1 MMVSLSSSRISMLN
15 SLFLISFFNIL
26 PYVTPLD
33 EKSAFEKECF
43 VPNVEN
49 VEVDYDWV
57 KRNIVYRHQPSCVNI
72 WPSLIEGS

>member
-1 MMVSLSSSRISMLN
+1 MLN
-15 SLFLISFFNIL
+15 SLFIIFNIL

-57 KRNIVYRHQPSCVNI
+57 KRNINCLPSSAVMCKYLAKPN
-72 WPSLIEGS
+72 